1 MAETLT
7 VRVAEREIQGADVVV
22 LTLASLDG
30 APLPPFSAGAHIDL
44 YLEEGIVRQYS
55 LCGSPHHPQQ
65 YRLGILKDR
74 TSRGGSLA
82 AHRLQVGATVTIGT
96 PRNLFAL
103 EMDASH
109 SLLIGGGIGIT
120 PMLAMADTL
129 FRAGKSFAIHYCG
142 RRRDGMAFLH
152 ELADCPFS
160 DRVHLHISEEGE
172 KIRPHEVL
180 APHRAAAHV
189 YVCGPE
195 GFMDGIADAARG
207 CGYPPER
214 LHQEFFNREVE
225 TGGASFTVDVPGLG
239 VTVTVGEDET
249 IVAALQK
256 AGIKVKVSC
265 EQGVCGTCLANVCSG
280 VPDHRDEYL
289 TDEEREDND
298 QILLCCSRAKTPRL
312 VIESFEYVKLK

>member
-207 CGYPPER
+207 CGYPPEQ

-225 TGGASFTVDVPGLG
+225 TGGASFTVEVPELGL
-239 VTVTVGEDET
+239 TVAVGENET
-249 IVAALQK
+249 IVAALK
-256 AGIKVKVSC
+256 NAGIKVKVSC
-265 EQGVCGTCLANVCSG
+265 EQGVCGT
-280 VPDHRDEYL
+280 
-289 TDEEREDND
+289 
-298 QILLCCSRAKTPRL
+298 
-312 VIESFEYVKLK
+312 

>member
-1 MAETLT
+1 M
-7 VRVAEREIQGADVVV
+7 
-22 LTLASLDG
+22 
-30 APLPPFSAGAHIDL
+30 
-44 YLEEGIVRQYS
+44 
-55 LCGSPHHPQQ
+55 
-65 YRLGILKDR
+65 
-74 TSRGGSLA
+74 
-82 AHRLQVGATVTIGT
+82 TIGP

-142 RRRDGMAFLH
+142 RRRDGMAFCTSWRIAL
-152 ELADCPFS
+152 LATASICTS
-160 DRVHLHISEEGE
+160 ARKG

-180 APHRAAAHV
+180 ARTTP
-189 YVCGPE
+189 PLT
-195 GFMDGIADAARG
+195 FTSAARKG
-207 CGYPPER
+207 LWTGSPMRRAVAVIRPNDCIR
-214 LHQEFFNREVE
+214 SFNREVE

-265 EQGVCGTCLANVCSG
+265 EQGSAEPVSPMCAACRITATS
-280 VPDHRDEYL
+280 
-289 TDEEREDND
+289 
-298 QILLCCSRAKTPRL
+298 I
-312 VIESFEYVKLK
+312 